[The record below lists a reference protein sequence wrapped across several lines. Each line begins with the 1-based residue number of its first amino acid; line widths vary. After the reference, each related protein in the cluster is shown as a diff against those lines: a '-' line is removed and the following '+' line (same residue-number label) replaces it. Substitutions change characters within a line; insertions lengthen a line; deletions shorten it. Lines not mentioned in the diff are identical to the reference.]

1 MLLND
6 RLNKE
11 TLGGTEGGGEIQE
24 MREWNKN

>member
-24 MREWNKN
+24 IREWNQN

>member
-11 TLGGTEGGGEIQE
+11 TLGGTESSGEIQE
-24 MREWNKN
+24 IRDWNQN